1 MSSNEIGKLFF
12 DNFLQIGKDPHFDNF
27 GNVDECIPCFSS
39 RFIQNLKYQ
48 QPILLITIFKKNQSR
63 RRRKSALLIQDF

>member
-1 MSSNEIGKLFF
+1 MKQVNFF
-12 DNFLQIGKDPHFDNF
+12 FYKFLQIGKDPHFDNF

-48 QPILLITIFKKNQSR
+48 QPILLITIFKKINLEEEE
-63 RRRKSALLIQDF
+63 KAPY

>member
-12 DNFLQIGKDPHFDNF
+12 DKFLQIGKDPHFDNF

-39 RFIQNLKYQ
+39 RYIQNLKYQ
-48 QPILLITIFKKNQSR
+48 QPILLITIFKKINLEEEE
-63 RRRKSALLIQDF
+63 KAPY